1 MPQSQPGAEDSSN
14 IPTTA
19 AELVSPVDESVS
31 TGKEGYHDNSQE
43 LTPVI
48 ATAPTTSKTAW
59 FTSKRL
65 WILAAAGLLAVPA
78 SLYFVG
84 AVVPKPQP
92 QETPTPIATVNAVS
106 ALGRLE
112 PESEVIKLGTST
124 AQGGLLKKLLV
135 KEGDQ
140 VAANQIVAI
149 LDSSDTKQAQL
160 VKAQEDVRVAQANL
174 EKVKSGAQTGEIAAQ
189 QSEVG
194 RFQQQLRGEAAK
206 AKATLLRLKEQLI
219 FEPQAQSSKI
229 QSLTAQLAG
238 EKPTYQARISR
249 LNAQLQNATVE
260 CQRYTSLFA
269 QQAIEASR
277 RDAKCLEQATAQ
289 EQLSE
294 TKAQYQQSI
303 SILKQQIA
311 ENTAT
316 KNRIVSNLTQQ
327 LREAEATYNQTTA
340 TLNEQIKG
348 AKANFNKVSE
358 VRPVDVK
365 SAQAEVAS
373 AIASARQ
380 AKADLELSYIRAPI
394 AGEVFKIYTRPGEAT
409 NTKGL
414 IELAQNK
421 QMVAVAEIYESDIG
435 RIKMNQVA
443 EITSET
449 GAFTSKLQGTVSQ
462 IGQQIAKKDV
472 LSTDPAADAD
482 SRVVEVKL
490 ALSPQDSQQVR
501 GLTNSKV
508 KIAIKL
514 NN

>member
-1 MPQSQPGAEDSSN
+1 MPQSQPEMENSSDT
-14 IPTTA
+14 PTTA
-19 AELVSPVDESVS
+19 AELVSPVDQS
-31 TGKEGYHDNSQE
+31 TTADIPEDFQADHKNDR
-43 LTPVI
+43 LTPI
-48 ATAPTTSKTAW
+48 IETKPAPENPDW
-59 FTSKRL
+59 FYSKRL
-65 WILAAAGLLAVPA
+65 WALAAAGLLAIPA
-78 SLYFVG
+78 TLYFSG
-84 AVVPKPQP
+84 VVAPKPQP
-92 QETPTPIATVNAVS
+92 SATPPTPVATVNSVS

-112 PESEVIKLGTST
+112 PESEVIKLGTSS
-124 AQGGLLKKLLV
+124 AQAGLLKKLLV
-135 KEGDQ
+135 KEGDRVTVGQ
-140 VAANQIVAI
+140 MVAI
-149 LDSSDTKQAQL
+149 LDSSDTKQAQFA
-160 VKAQEDVRVAQANL
+160 KAQEDVRVAQANL
-174 EKVKSGAQTGEIAAQ
+174 EKVKSGAQTGEISAQ
-189 QSEVG
+189 KSEVN
-194 RFQQQLRGEAAK
+194 RFQQQLRGETAT
-206 AKATLLRLKEQLI
+206 AKATLTRLKEQLI
-219 FEPQAQSSKI
+219 FEPQAQNSKI
-229 QSLTAQLAG
+229 QALTAQLAG

-249 LNAQLQNATVE
+249 LSAQLRNAKVE
-260 CQRYTSLFA
+260 CQRYSDKDAFSASLR
-269 QQAIEASR
+269 ES
-277 RDAKCLEQATAQ
+277 KCLEPETLQQ
-289 EQLSE
+289 QLTE
-294 TKAQYQQSI
+294 TNAQYQQSI

-327 LREAEATYNQTTA
+327 IKEADATYNRTVA

-348 AKANFNKVSE
+348 AQGNFDKVSE

-394 AGEVFKIYTRPGEAT
+394 AGEVFKIYTRPGEST

-421 QMVAVAEIYESDIG
+421 QMVAVAEVYESDIG
-435 RIKMNQVA
+435 KIKMGQVA
-443 EITSET
+443 EIISET
-449 GAFTSKLQGTVSQ
+449 GAFTGKIKGTVSQ

-490 ALSPQDSQQVR
+490 ALGAQDSNQVR

-508 KIAIKL
+508 AIKI